1 MRAVV
6 RALRKL
12 WAGIVIGVL
21 VPVLIGRITCGL
33 IRLLWTR
40 RRRRETFR
48 RSLREAGLTPD
59 EADLLTVQYNAQISL
74 RELLHE
80 RDRFGH

>member
-1 MRAVV
+1 MRSVV
-6 RALRKL
+6 RAIRKL

-33 IRLLWTR
+33 IRLVWTR
-40 RRRRETFR
+40 RRRRETFW

-59 EADLLTVQYNAQISL
+59 EAELLTVQDNGRISL
-74 RELLHE
+74 RELLQE
-80 RDRFGH
+80 RHRFGH